1 MKGKQLEAVI
11 FDKFIS
17 FKEKALAV
25 FQYQYDQVAVYNEFC
40 NLLNVHPGTVQNL
53 TDIPFLPI
61 ETFKYHQIL
70 TKERGVETIFRS
82 SGTTG
87 QLKSQHFVS
96 DLELY
101 ERSILNGFEMIYGA
115 VEEYCILGLLPSYLE
130 RKDASLVH
138 MVDFLMTKSAHK
150 NNGFYLE
157 NYEQLQR
164 TLRQLIQEKQKVILI
179 GVTFALLDFAEQFP
193 MDLSSVVVVE
203 TGGMKGRRKELT
215 RNQLHLVLNQSFQT
229 PMIHSEYGMTE
240 LLSQAYWLERGV
252 FQPSSTMSVLV
263 REVNDPFH
271 YLDNGKTGALNII
284 DLSNIYS
291 CSFIA
296 TQDLGKK
303 FEDGCFTVLGR
314 VDYSDLRGCNLMI
327 E

>member
-1 MKGKQLEAVI
+1 MKGKQLELLI
-11 FDKFIS
+11 FDENRS
-17 FKEKALAV
+17 FEDKALAV
-25 FQYQYDQVAVYNEFC
+25 FQYQYAHVAIYKEFC
-40 NLLNVHPGTVQNL
+40 DLLGVNPNQVYQL

-70 TKERGVETIFRS
+70 TKERGFETIFRS

-87 QLKSQHFVS
+87 QIKSQHFVA

-101 ERSILNGFEMIYGA
+101 EKSILNGFEMIYGNIQD
-115 VEEYCILGLLPSYLE
+115 YCILGLLPSYLE

-138 MVDFLMTKSAHK
+138 MVDFLMTKSTHK
-150 NNGFYLE
+150 DNGFYLD
-157 NYEQLQR
+157 NYAQLQR
-164 TLRQLIQEKQKVILI
+164 KLTELIAAKQNVILI

-193 MDLSSVVVVE
+193 MDLSSVIVVE

-215 RNQLHLVLNQSFQT
+215 RNQLHNTLNTAFQT

-240 LLSQAYWLERGV
+240 LLSQAYWLKRGV
-252 FQPSSTMSVLV
+252 FQPSSTMNVFV
-263 REVNDPFH
+263 REINDPFH
-271 YLDNGKTGALNII
+271 YLTNGKTGALNII

-291 CSFIA
+291 CSFIS
-296 TQDLGKK
+296 TQDIGQKYD
-303 FEDGCFTVLGR
+303 DGCFTILGR
-314 VDYSDLRGCNLMI
+314 VDFSDLRGCNLMV

>member
-1 MKGKQLEAVI
+1 MKGKQLEALI
-11 FDKFIS
+11 FNPSIS

-25 FQYQYDQVAVYNEFC
+25 FHYQYEYSAVYREFC
-40 NLLNVHPGTVQNL
+40 QLLYVEPNQVKEL

-70 TKERGVETIFRS
+70 SKERGYETIFRS

-87 QLKSQHFVS
+87 QVKSQHFVA

-101 ERSILNGFEMIYGA
+101 EQSILNGFEMIYGN
-115 VEEYCILGLLPSYLE
+115 VQDYCILGLLPSYLE

-150 NNGFYLE
+150 DNGFYLE
-157 NYEQLQR
+157 NYAQLHR
-164 TLRQLIQEKQKVILI
+164 KLTDLIAQNQKVILI

-193 MDLSSVVVVE
+193 MNLSSVIVVE

-215 RNQLHLVLNQSFQT
+215 RNQLHKILNDAFQT

-240 LLSQAYWLERGV
+240 LLSQAYWLKRGV
-252 FQPSSTMSVLV
+252 FQPSSTMNVLV

-271 YLDNGKTGALNII
+271 YLPNGKTGALNII

-296 TQDLGKK
+296 TQDLGQK
-303 FEDGCFTVLGR
+303 FNDNTFTVLGR